1 MGSRV
6 MDRKRYAQVVE
17 GADLVWSE
25 ADVDAA
31 YGKLAREISEALA
44 ASTPLVIPVM
54 MGGMVPASRTVSQL
68 TFPVELD
75 YVHATRYRGDVR
87 GRTLEWIAHP
97 SSDFK
102 GRSVLV
108 VDDILDEGITLAAI
122 IAHCRELGA
131 REVYCAV
138 LVDKRIGR
146 PRVLARADF
155 TGLEVDDRY
164 VFGCGM
170 DYRGYFRNLPAVYAL
185 GDA

>member
-1 MGSRV
+1 MEST
-6 MDRKRYAQVVE
+6 RYAQVLE
-17 GADLVWSE
+17 HADLVWS
-25 ADVDAA
+25 ASDVDAA
-31 YGKLAREISEALA
+31 YARLAHEISGVLRDR
-44 ASTPLVIPVM
+44 SPLILPVM
-54 MGGMVPASRTVSQL
+54 MGGMLPASRILSL
-68 TFPVELD
+68 LDFPVEID

-102 GRSVLV
+102 GRNVLI

-131 REVYCAV
+131 REIHCAV
-138 LVDKRIGR
+138 LVDKRVGR
-146 PRVLARADF
+146 PRTYARADF

-170 DYRGYFRNLPAVYAL
+170 DYQGYFRNLPAIYAL
-185 GDA
+185 NPA

>member
-1 MGSRV
+1 MDPAQYARV
-6 MDRKRYAQVVE
+6 LE
-17 GADLVWSE
+17 NADLVWSA

-31 YGKLAREISEALA
+31 YTKLAREISDVLG
-44 ASTPLVIPVM
+44 SSSPLVIPVM
-54 MGGMVPASRTVSQL
+54 MGGMVPASKIVTQL
-68 TFPVELD
+68 EFPVEID

-102 GRSVLV
+102 GRNVLV

-122 IAHCRELGA
+122 MEHCRELGA
-131 REVYCAV
+131 RELYCAV
-138 LVDKRIGR
+138 LVDKQIGR
-146 PRVLARADF
+146 PRAFDRADF

-170 DYRGYFRNLPAVYAL
+170 GYRGYFRNLPGIYAL
-185 GDA
+185 GRS

>member
-1 MGSRV
+1 MNPAQ
-6 MDRKRYAQVVE
+6 YAQVLE
-17 GADLVWSE
+17 SADLVWGE

-31 YGKLAREISEALA
+31 YAKLAREISNALGH
-44 ASTPLVIPVM
+44 STPLIIPVM
-54 MGGMVPASRTVSQL
+54 MGGMVPASRIVSQL
-68 TFPVELD
+68 DFPVEID
-75 YVHATRYRGDVR
+75 YAHATRYRGDVR

-102 GRSVLV
+102 GRNVLV

-131 REVYCAV
+131 REVHCAV
-138 LVDKRIGR
+138 LVDKQIGR

-170 DYRGYFRNLPAVYAL
+170 DYRGYFRNLPAIYAL
-185 GDA
+185 GTA

>member
-1 MGSRV
+1 MDPAQYARV
-6 MDRKRYAQVVE
+6 LE
-17 GADLVWSE
+17 NADLVWSA

-31 YGKLAREISEALA
+31 YTKLAREISDVLGT
-44 ASTPLVIPVM
+44 SSPLVIPVM
-54 MGGMVPASRTVSQL
+54 MGGMVPASKIVTQL
-68 TFPVELD
+68 EFPVEID

-102 GRSVLV
+102 GRNVLV

-122 IAHCRELGA
+122 MEHCRELGA
-131 REVYCAV
+131 RELYCAV
-138 LVDKRIGR
+138 LVDKQIGR
-146 PRVLARADF
+146 PRAFDRADF

-170 DYRGYFRNLPAVYAL
+170 DYRGYFRNLPGIYAL
-185 GDA
+185 GRP

>member
-1 MGSRV
+1 MDPAQYARV
-6 MDRKRYAQVVE
+6 LE
-17 GADLVWSE
+17 NADLVWSA

-31 YGKLAREISEALA
+31 YTKLAREISDVLG
-44 ASTPLVIPVM
+44 SSSPLVIPVM
-54 MGGMVPASRTVSQL
+54 MGGMVPASKIVTQL
-68 TFPVELD
+68 EFPVEID

-102 GRSVLV
+102 GRNVLV

-122 IAHCRELGA
+122 MEHCRELGA
-131 REVYCAV
+131 RELYCAV
-138 LVDKRIGR
+138 LVDKQIGR
-146 PRVLARADF
+146 PRAFARADF

-170 DYRGYFRNLPAVYAL
+170 DYRGYFRNLPGIYAL
-185 GDA
+185 GRS

>member
-1 MGSRV
+1 
-6 MDRKRYAQVVE
+6 MDSAQYALVLE
-17 GADLVWSE
+17 NADLVWSA

-31 YGKLAREISEALA
+31 YTKLAREISGVLR
-44 ASTPLVIPVM
+44 ASSPLIIPVM
-54 MGGMVPASRTVSQL
+54 MGGMVPASRIVSQL
-68 TFPVELD
+68 EFPVEID

-108 VDDILDEGITLAAI
+108 VDDVLDEGITLAAI
-122 IAHCRELGA
+122 IGHCRELGA
-131 REVYCAV
+131 REIYCAV
-138 LVDKRIGR
+138 LVDKRIER
-146 PRVLARADF
+146 PRAFARADF

-170 DYRGYFRNLPAVYAL
+170 DYRGYFRNLPAIYAL
-185 GDA
+185 NQ

>member
-1 MGSRV
+1 MDPAQYARV
-6 MDRKRYAQVVE
+6 LE
-17 GADLVWSE
+17 ESDLVWSE

-31 YGKLAREISEALA
+31 YTKLAREISDVLG
-44 ASTPLVIPVM
+44 ASSPLIIPVM
-54 MGGMVPASRTVSQL
+54 MGGMVPTSRIVSQL
-68 TFPVELD
+68 EFPLEID

-108 VDDILDEGITLAAI
+108 VDDVLDEGITLAAI

-131 REVYCAV
+131 REIRCAV
-138 LVDKRIGR
+138 LVDKQIGR
-146 PRVLARADF
+146 PRAFDRADF

-170 DYRGYFRNLPAVYAL
+170 DYRGYFRNLPAIHAL
-185 GDA
+185 KES

>member
-1 MGSRV
+1 MDPAQYARV
-6 MDRKRYAQVVE
+6 LE
-17 GADLVWSE
+17 NADLVWSA

-31 YGKLAREISEALA
+31 YTKLAREISDVLGT
-44 ASTPLVIPVM
+44 SSPLVIPVM
-54 MGGMVPASRTVSQL
+54 MGGMVPASKIVTQL
-68 TFPVELD
+68 EFPVEID

-102 GRSVLV
+102 GRNVLV

-122 IAHCRELGA
+122 MEHCRELGA
-131 REVYCAV
+131 RELYCAV
-138 LVDKRIGR
+138 LVDKQIGR
-146 PRVLARADF
+146 PRAFDRADF

-170 DYRGYFRNLPAVYAL
+170 DYRGYFRNLPGIYAL
-185 GDA
+185 GRS

>member
-1 MGSRV
+1 MDPAQYARV
-6 MDRKRYAQVVE
+6 LE
-17 GADLVWSE
+17 NADLVWSA

-31 YGKLAREISEALA
+31 YTKLAREISDVLG
-44 ASTPLVIPVM
+44 SSSPLVIPVM
-54 MGGMVPASRTVSQL
+54 MGGMVPASKIVTQL
-68 TFPVELD
+68 EFPVEID

-102 GRSVLV
+102 GRNVLV

-122 IAHCRELGA
+122 MEHCRELGA
-131 REVYCAV
+131 RELYCAV
-138 LVDKRIGR
+138 LVDKQIGR
-146 PRVLARADF
+146 PRAFDRADF

-170 DYRGYFRNLPAVYAL
+170 DYRGYFRNLPGIYAL
-185 GDA
+185 GRS

>member
-1 MGSRV
+1 
-6 MDRKRYAQVVE
+6 MDSAQYAQVLE
-17 GADLVWSE
+17 NADLVWNE
-25 ADVDAA
+25 TEVDAA
-31 YGKLAREISEALA
+31 YARLARDISDALS

-54 MGGMVPASRTVSQL
+54 MGGMVPASRIVSQL
-68 TFPVELD
+68 AFPVEID
-75 YVHATRYRGDVR
+75 YVHATRYRGDVH

-122 IAHCRELGA
+122 ISHCRELGA
-131 REVYCAV
+131 REVNCAV
-138 LVDKRIGR
+138 LVDKQIGR
-146 PRVLARADF
+146 PRVFARADF

-170 DYRGYFRNLPAVYAL
+170 DYRGYFRNLPAIYAL
-185 GDA
+185 GDP

>member
-1 MGSRV
+1 
-6 MDRKRYAQVVE
+6 MDPAQYAQVLE
-17 GADLVWSE
+17 NAELVWDE

-31 YGKLAREISEALA
+31 YARLARDISEVLA
-44 ASTPLVIPVM
+44 ASIPLVIPVM
-54 MGGMVPASRTVSQL
+54 MGGMVPASRIVSRL
-68 TFPVELD
+68 AFPVEID

-102 GRSVLV
+102 DRNVLV

-122 IAHCRELGA
+122 ISHCRELGA

-138 LVDKRIGR
+138 LVDKQIGR
-146 PRVLARADF
+146 PRVFARADF

-170 DYRGYFRNLPAVYAL
+170 DYRGYFRNLPAIYAL
-185 GDA
+185 GHS

>member
-1 MGSRV
+1 
-6 MDRKRYAQVVE
+6 MDSTQYAHVLE
-17 GADLVWSE
+17 EADLVCSE

-31 YGKLAREISEALA
+31 YAKLAREISSVL
-44 ASTPLVIPVM
+44 STSSPLIIPVM
-54 MGGMVPASRTVSQL
+54 MGGMVPASRILSQL
-68 TFPVELD
+68 EFPLEID

-97 SSDFK
+97 ASDFK

-108 VDDILDEGITLAAI
+108 VDDILDEGVTLAAI
-122 IAHCRELGA
+122 IGHCRELGA
-131 REVYCAV
+131 REIYCAV

-146 PRVLARADF
+146 SRVYSKADF

-170 DYRGYFRNLPAVYAL
+170 DYQGYFRNLPAIYAL
-185 GDA
+185 NP

>member
-1 MGSRV
+1 MDPAQYARV
-6 MDRKRYAQVVE
+6 LED
-17 GADLVWSE
+17 ADLVWSA

-31 YGKLAREISEALA
+31 YTKLAREISDVLG
-44 ASTPLVIPVM
+44 SSSPLVIPVM
-54 MGGMVPASRTVSQL
+54 MGGMVPASKIVTQL
-68 TFPVELD
+68 EFPVEID

-102 GRSVLV
+102 GRNVLV

-122 IAHCRELGA
+122 MEHCRELGA
-131 REVYCAV
+131 RELYCAV
-138 LVDKRIGR
+138 LVDKQIGR
-146 PRVLARADF
+146 PRAFARADF

-170 DYRGYFRNLPAVYAL
+170 DYRGYFRNLPGIYAL
-185 GDA
+185 GRS

>member
-1 MGSRV
+1 
-6 MDRKRYAQVVE
+6 MDPAQYAQILDDAE
-17 GADLVWSE
+17 LVWGE
-25 ADVDAA
+25 IDVDAA
-31 YGKLAREISEALA
+31 YARLARQISGVLD
-44 ASTPLVIPVM
+44 ASAPLIIPVM
-54 MGGMVPASRTVSQL
+54 MGGMVPASRIVSQL
-68 TFPVELD
+68 DFPVEID

-102 GRSVLV
+102 GRNVLV

-122 IAHCRELGA
+122 IAHCQELGA

-138 LVDKRIGR
+138 LVDKQIGR
-146 PRVLARADF
+146 PRVFARADF

-170 DYRGYFRNLPAVYAL
+170 DYRGYFRNLPAIYAL
-185 GDA
+185 NTS

>member
-1 MGSRV
+1 MNPAQ
-6 MDRKRYAQVVE
+6 YAQVLE
-17 GADLVWSE
+17 NADLVWGE

-31 YGKLAREISEALA
+31 YAKLAREISNALGH
-44 ASTPLVIPVM
+44 STPLIIPVM
-54 MGGMVPASRTVSQL
+54 MGGMVPASRIVSQL
-68 TFPVELD
+68 DFPVEID
-75 YVHATRYRGDVR
+75 YAHATRYRGDVR

-102 GRSVLV
+102 GRNVLV

-131 REVYCAV
+131 REVHCAV
-138 LVDKRIGR
+138 LVDKQIGR

-170 DYRGYFRNLPAVYAL
+170 DYRGYFRNLPAIYAL
-185 GDA
+185 GTA

>member
-1 MGSRV
+1 
-6 MDRKRYAQVVE
+6 MDSLQYAQVLDN
-17 GADLVWSE
+17 ADLVWNE
-25 ADVDAA
+25 TDVDAA
-31 YGKLAREISEALA
+31 YARLARQISHVLA

-54 MGGMVPASRTVSQL
+54 MGGMVPASRIVSQL
-68 TFPVELD
+68 AFPVEID

-122 IAHCRELGA
+122 ISHCRELGA

-138 LVDKRIGR
+138 LVDKQIGR
-146 PRVLARADF
+146 PRVVARADF

-170 DYRGYFRNLPAVYAL
+170 DYRGYFRNLPAIYAL
-185 GDA
+185 GDS

>member
-1 MGSRV
+1 MDPAQYARV
-6 MDRKRYAQVVE
+6 LE
-17 GADLVWSE
+17 ESDLVWSE

-31 YGKLAREISEALA
+31 YTKLAREISDVLG
-44 ASTPLVIPVM
+44 ASSPLIIPVM
-54 MGGMVPASRTVSQL
+54 MGGMVPTSRIVSQL
-68 TFPVELD
+68 EFPVEID

-131 REVYCAV
+131 REIRCAV
-138 LVDKRIGR
+138 LVDKQIGR
-146 PRVLARADF
+146 PRAFDRADF

-170 DYRGYFRNLPAVYAL
+170 DYQGYFRNLPGIHAL
-185 GDA
+185 KES

>member
-1 MGSRV
+1 MDPAQYARV
-6 MDRKRYAQVVE
+6 LED
-17 GADLVWSE
+17 ADLVWSA

-31 YGKLAREISEALA
+31 YTKLAREISDVLG
-44 ASTPLVIPVM
+44 SSSPLVIPVM
-54 MGGMVPASRTVSQL
+54 MGGMVPASKIVTQL
-68 TFPVELD
+68 EFPVEID

-102 GRSVLV
+102 GRNVLV

-122 IAHCRELGA
+122 MEHCRELGA
-131 REVYCAV
+131 RELYCAV
-138 LVDKRIGR
+138 LVDKQIGR
-146 PRVLARADF
+146 PRAFDRADF

-170 DYRGYFRNLPAVYAL
+170 DYRGYFRNLPGIYAL
-185 GDA
+185 GRS

>member
-1 MGSRV
+1 
-6 MDRKRYAQVVE
+6 MDPVQYAQVLE
-17 GADLVWSE
+17 SADLVWNE

-31 YGKLAREISEALA
+31 YARLARDISEVLA

-54 MGGMVPASRTVSQL
+54 MGGMVPASRIVSQL
-68 TFPVELD
+68 AFPVEID

-122 IAHCRELGA
+122 ISHCRELGA
-131 REVYCAV
+131 SEVYCAV
-138 LVDKRIGR
+138 LVDKQIGR
-146 PRVLARADF
+146 PRVFARADF

-170 DYRGYFRNLPAVYAL
+170 DYRGYFRNLPAIYAL
-185 GDA
+185 GDS

>member
-1 MGSRV
+1 MQYSRV
-6 MDRKRYAQVVE
+6 LEA
-17 GADLVWSE
+17 ADLVWSE
-25 ADVDAA
+25 AEVDAA
-31 YGKLAREISEALA
+31 YTRLAHGISEVLS
-44 ASTPLVIPVM
+44 ASGPLVIPVM
-54 MGGMVPASRTVSQL
+54 MGGMVPASRIVSQL
-68 TFPVELD
+68 RFPLEID

-102 GRSVLV
+102 GRSVLI

-131 REVYCAV
+131 REIYCAV

-146 PRVLARADF
+146 PRALARADF

-170 DYRGYFRNLPAVYAL
+170 DYQGYFRNLPAIYAL
-185 GDA
+185 GAS

>member
-1 MGSRV
+1 MESAQ
-6 MDRKRYAQVVE
+6 YAQVLKD
-17 GADLVWSE
+17 ADLVWSE

-31 YGKLAREISEALA
+31 YARLAREISNALG
-44 ASTPLVIPVM
+44 ASTPLIIPVM
-54 MGGMVPASRTVSQL
+54 MGGMVPASRILSQL
-68 TFPVELD
+68 NFPVEID

-102 GRSVLV
+102 DRNVLV

-122 IAHCRELGA
+122 ITHCQELGA
-131 REVYCAV
+131 REVHCAV
-138 LVDKRIGR
+138 LVDKQIGR
-146 PRVLARADF
+146 PRVFDRADF

-170 DYRGYFRNLPAVYAL
+170 DYRGYFRNLPAIYAL
-185 GDA
+185 NTS

>member
-1 MGSRV
+1 MNPTQFARV
-6 MDRKRYAQVVE
+6 LE
-17 GADLVWSE
+17 NSDLVWGE

-31 YGKLAREISEALA
+31 YAKLAREISSVLS
-44 ASTPLVIPVM
+44 ASTPLIIPVM
-54 MGGMVPASRTVSQL
+54 MGGMVPASRIVSQL
-68 TFPVELD
+68 DFPVEID

-102 GRSVLV
+102 DRSVLV

-122 IAHCRELGA
+122 IAHCEELGA

-138 LVDKRIGR
+138 LVDKNIGR
-146 PRVLARADF
+146 PRVYSHADF

-170 DYRGYFRNLPAVYAL
+170 DYRGYFRNLPAIYAL
-185 GDA
+185 GDS